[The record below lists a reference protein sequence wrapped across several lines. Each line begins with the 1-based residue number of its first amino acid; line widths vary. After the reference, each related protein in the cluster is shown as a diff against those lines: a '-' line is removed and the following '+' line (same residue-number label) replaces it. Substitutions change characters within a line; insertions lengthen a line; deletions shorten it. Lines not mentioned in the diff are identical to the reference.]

1 MGLNNRMIGKTEFL
15 ESLQTAIKENK
26 ITLPT
31 LPEVALKVRDAVEQE
46 NVTAHQIAD
55 MVATDAAL
63 STRLLQVANSPL
75 YRGRVPIESIQMA
88 VTRLGYKLVRS
99 LVVSL
104 AMKQIFQATSD
115 ALDVRLRS
123 MWEQSVEIAAIS
135 RVLSQN
141 LPHLDR
147 DQAMLAGLIHNIGA
161 LPVLTWAESYPE
173 LMEDETELDKRVA
186 ELTPII
192 GTQILEF
199 WGFPETLI
207 KVAAEAQNLG
217 YDGGPQADYVD
228 VVIVARLQALPAD
241 DSNGMANWIN
251 VPAFLKVGLDP
262 EVELIEIE
270 GVAEDI
276 ESVQGVLL

>member
-1 MGLNNRMIGKTEFL
+1 MIDTIEFL
-15 ESLQTAIKENK
+15 QSLKTAIKENK

-46 NVTAHQIAD
+46 NVTANQIAD
-55 MVATDAAL
+55 MVAMDAAL
-63 STRLLQVANSPL
+63 SARLLQVANSPL

-88 VTRLGYKLVRS
+88 ITRLGYKLVRS

-115 ALDVRLRS
+115 TLDKRLRD
-123 MWEQSVEIAAIS
+123 MWEQSVEVAAIS
-135 RVLSQN
+135 RVLCQN
-141 LPHLDR
+141 LRHLDR

-173 LMEDETELDKRVA
+173 LMEDEATLDKLVA
-186 ELTPII
+186 KLTPPI
-192 GTQILEF
+192 GKQILTLWE
-199 WGFPETLI
+199 FPETLI
-207 KVAAEAQNLG
+207 KVAEEAYNLN
-217 YDGGPQADYVD
+217 YDSNAQGDYADI
-228 VVIVARLQALPAD
+228 VIVARLQSSHSDQIASPAD
-241 DSNGMANWIN
+241 WIN

-276 ESVQGVLL
+276 ESVQETFL

>member
-1 MGLNNRMIGKTEFL
+1 MIGKAEFF
-15 ESLQTAIKENK
+15 ESLQTAIKQNK

-31 LPEVALKVRDAVEQE
+31 LPEVALKVRDAVEQD

-63 STRLLQVANSPL
+63 SARLLQVANSPL

-88 VTRLGYKLVRS
+88 VTRLGYRLVRS

-104 AMKQIFQATSD
+104 AMQQMFQATSD
-115 ALDVRLRS
+115 ALDVRLRR
-123 MWEQSVEIAAIS
+123 MWEQSVEIAAIC

-141 LPHLDR
+141 LPQLDKE
-147 DQAMLAGLIHNIGA
+147 QAMLAGLIHNIGA
-161 LPVLTWAESYPE
+161 LPILTWAESYVE
-173 LMEDETELDKRVA
+173 LMDDEATLDRLVS

-192 GTQILEF
+192 GTQILKH

-207 KVAAEAQNLG
+207 KVAAEAQNLD
-217 YDGGPQADYVD
+217 YDSGPKADYVD
-228 VVIVARLQALPAD
+228 VVIVARLQSLPAD
-241 DSNGMANWIN
+241 KAGNMADWIN
-251 VPAFLKVGLDP
+251 VPAFQKVGLDP

-270 GVAEDI
+270 GVAADI
-276 ESVQGVLL
+276 ESVQGAFL

>member
-15 ESLQTAIKENK
+15 ESLQTAIKEYK

>member
-1 MGLNNRMIGKTEFL
+1 MIGKDEFF

-46 NVTAHQIAD
+46 NVTAHEIAD

-63 STRLLQVANSPL
+63 SARLLQVANSPL

-88 VTRLGYKLVRS
+88 ITRLGYKLVRS

-115 ALDVRLRS
+115 TLDTRLRS
-123 MWEQSVEIAAIS
+123 MWEQSVEVAAIS

-141 LPHLDR
+141 IPHLDR
-147 DQAMLAGLIHNIGA
+147 EQAMLAGLIHNIGS
-161 LPVLTWAESYPE
+161 LPILTWADSYTD
-173 LMEDETELDKRVA
+173 LMEDEVALDELVR
-186 ELTPII
+186 ELTPPI
-192 GTQILEF
+192 GKQILTLWE
-199 WGFPETLI
+199 FPESLI
-207 KVAAEAQNLG
+207 KVAEEAFNLQ
-217 YDGGPQADYVD
+217 YDSGPQADYAD
-228 VVIVARLQALPAD
+228 IVIVARLQSSHTDQIASPAD
-241 DSNGMANWIN
+241 WIN

-276 ESVQGVLL
+276 ESVQETFL

>member
-1 MGLNNRMIGKTEFL
+1 MIGKAAFF

-63 STRLLQVANSPL
+63 SARLLQVANSPL

-104 AMKQIFQATSD
+104 AMKQIFQATND
-115 ALDVRLRS
+115 TLDVRLRS

-141 LPHLDR
+141 LRHLDKE
-147 DQAMLAGLIHNIGA
+147 QAMLAGLIHNIGS
-161 LPVLTWAESYPE
+161 LPILTWAESYPE
-173 LMEDETELDKRVA
+173 LMEDEAELDKLVA
-186 ELTPII
+186 E
-192 GTQILEF
+192 
-199 WGFPETLI
+199 
-207 KVAAEAQNLG
+207 NLS
-217 YDGGPQADYVD
+217 YDSGPQADYVD

-241 DSNGMANWIN
+241 KVGDMASWIN

-262 EVELIEIE
+262 EVEMIEIE

-276 ESVQGVLL
+276 ESVQAFFL

>member
-1 MGLNNRMIGKTEFL
+1 MIGKAAFF

-46 NVTAHQIAD
+46 NVTTHQIAD

-63 STRLLQVANSPL
+63 SARLLQVANSPL
-75 YRGRVPIESIQMA
+75 YRGRVAIESIQMA
-88 VTRLGYKLVRS
+88 ITRLGYKLVRS

-115 ALDVRLRS
+115 TLDVRLRS

-141 LPHLDR
+141 LPHLDK
-147 DQAMLAGLIHNIGA
+147 DQALLAGLIHNIGS
-161 LPVLTWAESYPE
+161 LPILTWAESYPE
-173 LMEDETELDKRVA
+173 LMEDEAELDKLVA
-186 ELTPII
+186 ELTPAI
-192 GTQILEF
+192 GTRILEF
-199 WGFPETLI
+199 WGFPESLI
-207 KVAAEAQNLG
+207 KVAAEAQNLR

-241 DSNGMANWIN
+241 EVGDMANWIN

-276 ESVQGVLL
+276 ESVQGVFL

>member
-1 MGLNNRMIGKTEFL
+1 MIGKAAFF
-15 ESLQTAIKENK
+15 ESLQTAIRENK

-63 STRLLQVANSPL
+63 SARLLQVANSPL

-88 VTRLGYKLVRS
+88 ITRLGYKLVRS

-115 ALDVRLRS
+115 TLDVRLRC

-147 DQAMLAGLIHNIGA
+147 EQAMLAGLIHNIGS
-161 LPVLTWAESYPE
+161 LPILTWAESYPE
-173 LMEDETELDKRVA
+173 LMEDEAELDKLVA
-186 ELTPII
+186 ELTPAI

-199 WGFPETLI
+199 WGFPESLI
-207 KVAAEAQNLG
+207 KVAAEAQNLS
-217 YDGGPQADYVD
+217 YDSGPQADYVD

-241 DSNGMANWIN
+241 KVGDMANWIN

-276 ESVQGVLL
+276 ESVQGVFL

>member
-1 MGLNNRMIGKTEFL
+1 MIGKDKFF
-15 ESLQTAIKENK
+15 ESLQSAINENK

-46 NVTAHQIAD
+46 DVTALQIAD

-63 STRLLQVANSPL
+63 SARLLQVANSPL

-88 VTRLGYKLVRS
+88 ITRLGYKLVRS

-115 ALDVRLRS
+115 TLDTRLRS
-123 MWEQSVEIAAIS
+123 LWEQSVEVAAIS

-141 LPHLDR
+141 IPHLDR
-147 DQAMLAGLIHNIGA
+147 DQAMLAGLIHNIGS
-161 LPVLTWAESYPE
+161 LPILTWADSHTD
-173 LMEDETELDKRVA
+173 LMDDEEALDALVS
-186 ELTPII
+186 ELTSPI
-192 GTQILEF
+192 GKQILTLWEF
-199 WGFPETLI
+199 PDTLI
-207 KVAAEAQNLG
+207 KVAEEAFNLQ
-217 YDGGPQADYVD
+217 YDGGPRADYAD
-228 VVIVARLQALPAD
+228 IVIVARLQSSHSDQTSSPAD
-241 DSNGMANWIN
+241 WIN

-276 ESVQGVLL
+276 ESVQETLL

>member
-1 MGLNNRMIGKTEFL
+1 MIGKAEFL
-15 ESLQTAIKENK
+15 ESLQTAINENK

-31 LPEVALKVRDAVEQE
+31 LPEVALKVRDAVEEE

-63 STRLLQVANSPL
+63 SARLLQVANSPL

-115 ALDVRLRS
+115 TLDVRLRS
-123 MWEQSVEIAAIS
+123 MWEQSVEVAAIS
-135 RVLSQN
+135 RVLAQN
-141 LPHLDR
+141 LPHLDKE
-147 DQAMLAGLIHNIGA
+147 QAMLAGLIHNIGA
-161 LPVLTWAESYPE
+161 LPILTWADSYTE
-173 LMEDETELDKRVA
+173 LMEDEAALDRLVD
-186 ELTPII
+186 ELTPTI
-192 GTQILEF
+192 GTQILKL
-199 WGFPETLI
+199 WGFPDTLI
-207 KVAAEAQNLG
+207 KVAAEAQNLN

-228 VVIVARLQALPAD
+228 VVIVARLQALPSD
-241 DSNGMANWIN
+241 NIGDMANWIN

-276 ESVQGVLL
+276 ESVQGVFL

>member
-1 MGLNNRMIGKTEFL
+1 MIGKAAFF

-63 STRLLQVANSPL
+63 SARLLQVANSPL

-104 AMKQIFQATSD
+104 AMKQIFQATND
-115 ALDVRLRS
+115 TLDVRLRS

-141 LPHLDR
+141 RRHLDKE
-147 DQAMLAGLIHNIGA
+147 QAMLAGLIHNIGS
-161 LPVLTWAESYPE
+161 LPILTWAESYPE
-173 LMEDETELDKRVA
+173 LMEDEAELDKLVA
-186 ELTPII
+186 ELTPAI

-199 WGFPETLI
+199 WGFPESLV
-207 KVAAEAQNLG
+207 KVAAEAQNLS
-217 YDGGPQADYVD
+217 YDSGPQADYVD

-241 DSNGMANWIN
+241 KVGDMASWIN

-262 EVELIEIE
+262 EVEMIEIE

-276 ESVQGVLL
+276 ESVQAFFL